1 MDLNV
6 FAKAVVD
13 GDLQTVKAFV
23 EEWKTSTILSNDGT
37 AKNLV
42 RILFIFTSFLVC
54 NLIHYCYCIE

>member
-13 GDLQTVKAFV
+13 GDLQTVKAYV
-23 EEWKTSTILSNDGT
+23 EALKTTTILSNDGT
-37 AKNLV
+37 AKNIV
-42 RILFIFTSFLVC
+42 RILIIFTSFLVC

>member
-23 EEWKTSTILSNDGT
+23 EEWKTTLSNDVT
-37 AKNLV
+37 AKNIV
-42 RILFIFTSFLVC
+42 RILIVFTSFMVSC
-54 NLIHYCYCIE
+54 NLLLCYCIE